1 MLVQCFLCLDSD
13 LSSWLSLFTLFIT
26 TKILLL
32 SFKIKSWSVPLSE
45 VLCVFSLHI
54 NYPVSSFRPTLLHCE
69 CLLYYL
75 KFLLQISTWVH
86 GWLLIDYPD
95 ILFLWNS
102 IFILGKTIS
111 WSNESACRKER
122 WNLGFVHPCMDYAI
136 LIQYNSSVLGKYE
149 YNIKQIFGSHQFMLL
164 KL

>member
-1 MLVQCFLCLDSD
+1 MFSV
-13 LSSWLSLFTLFIT
+13 SSASTAILLHGFPCLFTLFIT

-32 SFKIKSWSVPLSE
+32 SFKIRSWSVPLSE
-45 VLCVFSLHI
+45 VLRVFSRHI

-86 GWLLIDYPD
+86 GWLLIDCTD

-102 IFILGKTIS
+102 IFILGETIS

-122 WNLGFVHPCMDYAI
+122 WKISFVHPYMDYAVV
-136 LIQYNSSVLGKYE
+136 IQGALKVQCYGNMNMAYSKFLAAISSCY
-149 YNIKQIFGSHQFMLL
+149 
-164 KL
+164 